1 MSNELIEQYA
11 TCAKRH
17 GHATI
22 SGDSSAANAAHDD
35 LYAVFRELKKS
46 GNLACL
52 EPLLRESDVNVR
64 CWAATHY
71 LLVDERRATKALKAL
86 SKGSGMAA
94 FDAEMVLAEW
104 KAGRLEFPE

>member
-1 MSNELIEQYA
+1 MSNDLVKQYA
-11 TCAKRH
+11 SSAKRH
-17 GHATI
+17 GHATN

-46 GNLACL
+46 GKLACL
-52 EPLLRESDVNVR
+52 EPLLQNSNVDVR

-86 SKGSGMAA
+86 SKGSGIAA